1 MDVPS
6 IALKICIKF
15 LKNANDIYKNTLSID
30 YCHIK
35 FALLNEC
42 KQSANRYLILKFNV
56 CPATAGSLSQFLFCR
71 PEPLLKKG
79 NFVEIHLRI

>member
-1 MDVPS
+1 MYLMGKE
-6 IALKICIKF
+6 IYIKF
-15 LKNANDIYKNTLSID
+15 LKNANDGYKNTLFID

-56 CPATAGSLSQFLFCR
+56 CPSTASALSQFLFRR

-79 NFVEIHLRI
+79 NFVEIHL